1 AGGVTPYSWSIT
13 AGSLPAGLS
22 ISPSTGVISGTP
34 TAQGT
39 SNFTVQ
45 VKDSPGAAATAAVS
59 ITINSPLSLTNVLPN
74 GTVGIAYS
82 ASITAAG
89 GTTPYAC
96 SITGSLPAG
105 LSLSNCVVS
114 GTPTVA
120 GSATVT
126 VKVAD
131 ASSPAQSVS
140 QVETIVI
147 SPAVLT
153 MGSPLPNGTV
163 GVAYSANITASG
175 GTTRYSCAITGARP
189 AGLSLSGC
197 AVSGTPTVAGSFTV
211 LVTVTDVGSPAQ
223 NASANETITIAPATL
238 SLTNALPDGTVG
250 VPYSAQIGATG
261 GITPYTCLITGALPA
276 GLSLSGC
283 TVSGTPTTA
292 GASPIT
298 VKV

>member
-105 LSLSNCVVS
+105 LSLSGCIVS
-114 GTPTVA
+114 RTPTVA

-126 VKVAD
+126 VKVTD
-131 ASSPAQSVS
+131 ASSPSQAVS

-147 SPAVLT
+147 SPATLT
-153 MGSPLPNGTV
+153 LGSPLPNGTV
-163 GVAYSANITASG
+163 GVAYNGNITASG
-175 GTTRYSCAITGARP
+175 GTTPYSCSITGALP
-189 AGLSLSGC
+189 AGLGIAGC
-197 AVSGTPTVAGSFTV
+197 TVSGTPTVAGSVTV
-211 LVTVTDVGSPAQ
+211 LVKVTDAGTPSQ
-223 NASANETITIAPATL
+223 NASANETINIAPAAL
-238 SLTNALPDGTVG
+238 SLTNILPNGTVG
-250 VPYSAQIGATG
+250 VPYSA
-261 GITPYTCLITGALPA
+261 P
-276 GLSLSGC
+276 
-283 TVSGTPTTA
+283 
-292 GASPIT
+292 
-298 VKV
+298 